1 MRYDGELPIAVGR
14 SRTTKKWKN
23 QRMRWSQ
30 LIERL
35 REPVR
40 TGESQEEYK
49 RLSKAEQDRIKDVG
63 GFVGGVLKGGR
74 RQADTVE
81 GRQLLALDMDFAP
94 EGLAESLDLYLGCAY
109 AVYSTHK
116 HRPDSPRLRLLI
128 PLDRMVSP
136 EEYEA
141 IGRKTAEKIG
151 MDYFDETTYQ
161 ASRLMYWAS
170 VSADGAYLFDFCD
183 APWLCADDVLAEY
196 LDWTDVSE
204 WPESG
209 RAGETRRRSAG
220 RQGDPE
226 EKEGLIGAFCRS
238 YDVEDAIAAFL
249 PDVYVK
255 CDLPD
260 RYTYAA
266 GSTAAGLV
274 IYDGGKFAYSNHGT
288 DPAGCRLCN
297 AFDLVR
303 IHKFGQ
309 LDEDASADTATT
321 RLPSYKAMLEFVRKD
336 PKTALAAAREK
347 RDQAAEDFGAEY
359 EDDSWMGR
367 LTRDKFGRLD
377 TGLENLLLICQND
390 PGLKGIRFNR
400 LADGLEIGDNAP
412 WKHPNRFWRDAD
424 DAQLESYL
432 CMTYGEFPKTKIAT
446 AITKCS
452 DDRSF
457 HPVLEYLDG
466 LPDWDGVPRLDTL
479 LVDYLGA
486 CDSPYVRAVTR
497 KVLCAAIWRVQ
508 HPGCKFDTT
517 LVLCGPQGVGKS
529 TLIAK
534 LGGAWYTD
542 SLSLSDTR
550 DKTAAEK
557 LQGNWIVEIS
567 ELAGLRKAEI
577 ESLKGFLSRQ
587 DDKYRVSYG
596 KNVTPHPRQCI
607 FIGTTNAEDGYLR
620 DITGGRRF
628 WPVNVAG
635 DAKLRVWDMTQG
647 TIDQIWAEALYR
659 TEAGESLIL
668 PAELTDE
675 AETARRRALER
686 DEREGLIRDYLER
699 LLPTDWADRSLYERR
714 EFLYGD
720 EFGSRPQEG
729 TEPRA
734 SVCIM
739 EIWCECLG
747 KNKADLSRRESNAV
761 AAIMACIPEW
771 EKQESAQRVK
781 GYGVQK
787 VYQKVITSM

>member
-14 SRTTKKWKN
+14 SRTAKEWKN
-23 QRMRWSQ
+23 RRMNWSQ
-30 LIERL
+30 LTEKL

-40 TGESQEEYK
+40 TGESQAEYRK
-49 RLSKAEQDRIKDVG
+49 LSKAEQDRIKDVG

-74 RQADTVE
+74 RKADAVE
-81 GRQLLALDMDFAP
+81 GRQLVTLDMDFAP
-94 EGLAESLDLYLGCAY
+94 AGLAESLDLYLDCAY

-116 HRPDSPRLRLLI
+116 HQPDSPRLRLLI
-128 PLDRMVSP
+128 PLSRMVSP

-141 IGRKTAEKIG
+141 ISRKTAELIG
-151 MDYFDETTYQ
+151 IDYFDDTTYQ
-161 ASRLMYWAS
+161 PGRLMYWPS
-170 VSADGAYLFDFCD
+170 VSSDGEYLFDVSD
-183 APWLCADDVLAEY
+183 APWLNADKVLGQY
-196 LDWTDVSE
+196 LDWTDVSC
-204 WPESG
+204 WPESS
-209 RAGETRRRSAG
+209 RAGETRRKSAG

-226 EKEGLIGAFCRS
+226 EKDGLIGAFCRT
-238 YDVEDAIAAFL
+238 YDVEEAIEAFL
-249 PDVYVK
+249 PDIYVK
-255 CDLPD
+255 CDMPG

-288 DPAGCRLCN
+288 DPAGGRLCN

-303 IHKFGQ
+303 IHRFGQ
-309 LDEDASADTATT
+309 LDEDASPDTAAT
-321 RLPSYKAMLEFVRKD
+321 RLPSYKAMMDFVRKD
-336 PKTALAAAREK
+336 TKTSLAAAREK
-347 RDQAAEDFGAEY
+347 RDQAAEDFGTEY
-359 EDDSWMGR
+359 EDDSWLGR
-367 LTRDKFGRLD
+367 LTRKDDGSIKSS
-377 TGLENLLLICQND
+377 LENLLLICQHD
-390 PGLKGIRFNR
+390 QGLKGIRFNR
-400 LADGLEIGDNAP
+400 LADGLEIGGSVP
-412 WKHPNRFWRDAD
+412 WKHPSRFWRDTD

-432 CMTYGEFPKTKIAT
+432 CMTYGEFPKAKIIT
-446 AITKCS
+446 ALTKCS

-457 HPVLEYLDG
+457 HPVLEYLDS

-479 LVDYLGA
+479 LIDYLGA
-486 CDSPYVRAVTR
+486 WDSPYVRAVTR
-497 KVLCAAIWRVQ
+497 KVLCAAIKRVQ

-557 LQGNWIVEIS
+557 LQGNWLVEIS
-567 ELAGLRKAEI
+567 ELAGLRKVEV

-596 KNVTPHPRQCI
+596 RNVTPHPRQCI

-628 WPVNVAG
+628 WPVNVVG

-659 TEAGESLIL
+659 TEEGEPLIL
-668 PAELTDE
+668 PEELTDE
-675 AETARRRALER
+675 AEMARRRALEH
-686 DEREGLIRDYLER
+686 DEREGFIREYLER
-699 LLPTDWADRSLYERR
+699 LLPPDWADKSLYERR
-714 EFLYGD
+714 EFLHGD

-729 TEPRA
+729 TEPRT
-734 SVCIM
+734 SVCIA

-747 KNKADLSRRESNAV
+747 KNKADLNRRESNAI

-781 GYGVQK
+781 GYGVQR
-787 VYQKVITSM
+787 VYQKR